1 MKMKNNEIIDC
12 SPDLIIKRL
21 KIINGNKLNA
31 DQSLIY
37 FAGTIYSILLN
48 RKVYKKNID
57 LQSFVKDY
65 ILDPI
70 EEEQF
75 KKYVYLSRTLLG
87 SRVYRLIIEKYSYSL
102 VIETSKRLF
111 KYFETPSKEY
121 DKKVKISSKNIA
133 SELSGWLKNDD

>member
-1 MKMKNNEIIDC
+1 MKNNEIIDC

-48 RKVYKKNID
+48 RKVYKRNID

-111 KYFETPSKEY
+111 KYFETPSKEGN
-121 DKKVKISSKNIA
+121 KKVKISSKNIA

>member
-1 MKMKNNEIIDC
+1 MKNNEIINC
-12 SPDLIIKRL
+12 TPDQIIKRL
-21 KIINGNKLNA
+21 KIISSNKLNT

-48 RKVYKKNID
+48 RKVYKRNTD

-65 ILDPI
+65 ILTPI
-70 EEEQF
+70 QEEQF

-102 VIETSKRLF
+102 VIETSKKLF
-111 KYFETPSKEY
+111 DYFEAPSKEY
-121 DKKVKISSKNIA
+121 SKKPKTNSKNIA
-133 SELSGWLKNDD
+133 SELSGWLKNND

>member
-1 MKMKNNEIIDC
+1 MKNNEIINC

-21 KIINGNKLNA
+21 KIISSNKLNA

-48 RKVYKKNID
+48 RKVYKRNID
-57 LQSFVKDY
+57 LQSFVKEY
-65 ILDPI
+65 ILAPI

-75 KKYVYLSRTLLG
+75 KSYVYLSRTLLG
-87 SRVYRLIIEKYSYSL
+87 SRIYRLIIEKYSYSL

-111 KYFETPSKEY
+111 EYFETSSKEHN
-121 DKKVKISSKNIA
+121 KKVKTNSKNIV

>member
-1 MKMKNNEIIDC
+1 MKNNEIIDC
-12 SPDLIIKRL
+12 SSDLIIKRL

-48 RKVYKKNID
+48 RKVYKRNID

-111 KYFETPSKEY
+111 KYFETPSKEGN
-121 DKKVKISSKNIA
+121 KKVKISSKNIA

>member
-1 MKMKNNEIIDC
+1 MKMKNNEIINC
-12 SPDLIIKRL
+12 TPDLIIKRL
-21 KIINGNKLNA
+21 KIVSSNKLNA

-48 RKVYKKNID
+48 RKIYKKNID

-65 ILDPI
+65 ILMPI

-75 KKYVYLSRTLLG
+75 KRYVYLSRTLLG

-111 KYFETPSKEY
+111 EYFETPSKE
-121 DKKVKISSKNIA
+121 DSKKVKTSSKNIA
-133 SELSGWLKNDD
+133 SELSGWLKSND